1 MSPIRPSSLPKLK
14 LCGHWEG
21 DPVAGPAAE
30 RGTRLDTAFRALIQ
44 GAPIVEEDWSAEELA
59 ALNWAVDSARIL
71 SGGLPLVSDEDR
83 LKVHVDLIDN
93 GGTCDLLCVDAGWH
107 GDLKSGQVSDYE
119 AQMAAYAI
127 GWMDALCRD
136 EWTAYLL
143 YLDQRYVH
151 AYRFTRESAEDV
163 VRDAQALRLSDA
175 PPLPNK
181 YCGWCVHRW
190 DCPARREELGNHL
203 PITRES
209 PAWAEMDSLTLAR
222 FVGFAGLVE
231 EWADAARDVLKARC
245 LDGGEALPDGVSS
258 VRPKPGVFLPGEA
271 FLRIPQKHLIPLLGD
286 VTEEKARAA
295 FAEAMVAVPEGMLI
309 TKPKNPYLKF
319 KRPAEIAAQKVRKS
333 KGETPAQPLFD

>member
-1 MSPIRPSSLPKLK
+1 MNPVRPSALPKIK
-14 LCGHWEG
+14 LCGHFEG
-21 DPVAGPAAE
+21 DPVSGPAAE
-30 RGTRLDTAFRALIQ
+30 RGTRLDAAFRSLIA
-44 GAPIVEEDWSAEELA
+44 GVEPEVELSIEEGA
-59 ALNWAVDSARIL
+59 ALDWAVDSARIL
-71 SGGLPLVSDEDR
+71 AGGLPLVSDEEK

-93 GGTCDLLCVDAGWH
+93 GGTCDLLCLLAGWH
-107 GDLKSGQVSDYE
+107 ADLKSGQVSDYE

-151 AYRFTRESAEDV
+151 SYRFTRESAEDV

-175 PPLPNK
+175 PPLANK

-190 DCPARREELGNHL
+190 DCPARREELGSHL

-209 PAWAEMDSLTLAR
+209 PAWADMDSLTLAR

-245 LDGGEALPDGVSS
+245 LDGGEALPEGVSS

-295 FAEAMVAVPEGMLI
+295 FAEAMVAVPEGLLI

-319 KRPAEIAAQKVRKS
+319 RRPAEIAAQKVRKS
-333 KGETPAQPLFD
+333 KGEAPAQPLFD

>member
-1 MSPIRPSSLPKLK
+1 MNPIRPSSLPKLK

-30 RGTRLDTAFRALIQ
+30 RGTRLDTAFRNLIA
-44 GAPIVEEDWSAEELA
+44 GAEPGVELSGEERA
-59 ALNWAVDSARIL
+59 ALDWAVDSARIL
-71 SGGLPLVSDEDR
+71 SGGLPLVSDEES

-93 GGTCDLLCVDAGWH
+93 GGTCDLVCLEAGWH
-107 GDLKSGQVSDYE
+107 ADLKSGQVSDYE

-151 AYRFTRESAEDV
+151 PYRFTRESAEDV
-163 VRDAQALRLSDA
+163 VREAQALRLSDA
-175 PPLPNK
+175 PPLANK

-209 PAWAEMDSLTLAR
+209 PAWAEIDSLTLAR
-222 FVGFAGLVE
+222 FIGYAGLVE

-245 LDGGEALPDGVSS
+245 LDGGEALPEGVSS
-258 VRPKPGVFLPGEA
+258 VRPKAGVYLPGEA

-286 VTEEKARAA
+286 VGEEKARAA
-295 FAEAMVAVPEGMLI
+295 FAEALVALPEGMLI

-319 KRPAEIAAQKVRKS
+319 RRPAEIAAAKARKA
-333 KGETPAQPLFD
+333 KGETPSQQSFD

>member
-1 MSPIRPSSLPKLK
+1 MSTVRPSSLPKLK

-21 DPVAGPAAE
+21 DPVSGPAAE
-30 RGTRLDTAFRALIQ
+30 RGTRLDTAFRALIA
-44 GAPIVEEDWSAEELA
+44 GVEPEVELSIEEGA
-59 ALNWAVDSARIL
+59 ALDWAVDSARIL
-71 SGGLPLVSDEDR
+71 AGGLPLVSEEESLR
-83 LKVHVDLIDN
+83 VHVALIDN

-119 AQMAAYAI
+119 AQMAAYSL
-127 GWMDALCRD
+127 GWMDATGRD

-151 AYRFTRESAEDV
+151 PYRFTRESAEDV
-163 VRDAQALRLSDA
+163 VREAQALRLSDA
-175 PPLPNK
+175 PPLANK

-190 DCPARREELGNHL
+190 DCPARREELGSHL

-209 PAWAEMDSLTLAR
+209 PAWESIDSLTLAR

-231 EWADAARDVLKARC
+231 EWADAARDAIKARC
-245 LDGGEALPDGVSS
+245 LDGGEALPEGVSS

-271 FLRIPQKHLIPLLGD
+271 FLRIPQKHVIPLLGD